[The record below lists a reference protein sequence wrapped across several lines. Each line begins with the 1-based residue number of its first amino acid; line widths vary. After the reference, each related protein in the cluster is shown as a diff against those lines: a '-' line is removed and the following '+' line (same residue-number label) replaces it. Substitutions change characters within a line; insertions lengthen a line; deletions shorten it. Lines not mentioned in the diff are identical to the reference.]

1 MITAVLLFLVSLLLI
16 GAAVFV
22 MLRVSK
28 DDKQE
33 DALLRM
39 RALGGDEVVQDLS
52 PTATNK
58 AKIRNPILRWACHIL
73 WRSGSEVEL
82 ETVQKILTGL
92 LIAIPIV
99 LLVFGW
105 FSGLFLIGIVLV
117 VGFLFMTRQVAARRR
132 KIIEQLPDFLDSA
145 NRVLAAGNTLE
156 ESISS
161 AARESPEPLRTL
173 FLSISRQVRL
183 GAPIENVLM
192 EMGTIHKLRDVRVMS
207 MAAAINRKYGG
218 SLKSI
223 LRSLVQ
229 AIRSR
234 DAAAR
239 ELRALTAE
247 TRFSAI
253 VLAVIPIGLSLYIA
267 LLNRQYYINMWADSV
282 GRNLL
287 ILSVALQIMGVFV
300 IWRMMNSTEDGE

>member
-1 MITAVLLFLVSLLLI
+1 MMAAVLLVFVSLLLL
-16 GAAVFV
+16 GAAVML
-22 MLRVSK
+22 MLRGGK
-28 DDKQE
+28 DEKRE

-39 RALGGDEVVQDLS
+39 RALGGDEAADLS
-52 PTATNK
+52 ATATNNV
-58 AKIRNPILRWACHIL
+58 KINNPILRWTCHIL

-99 LLVFGW
+99 LLIFGW
-105 FSGLFLIGIVLV
+105 FSGTFLIGIVLV
-117 VGFLFMTRQVAARRR
+117 VGFLFLTRQVAARRR
-132 KIIEQLPDFLDSA
+132 KIVEQLPDFLDST

-156 ESISS
+156 ESIVS

-207 MAAAINRKYGG
+207 VAAAINRKYGG
-218 SLKSI
+218 SLKNI

-267 LLNRQYYINMWADSV
+267 LLNRQYYVNMWNDSV

-287 ILSVALQIMGVFV
+287 ILSVALQLSGVFV

>member
-1 MITAVLLFLVSLLLI
+1 MIGAVLLFLVSLLLI
-16 GAAVFV
+16 CAAVVV
-22 MLRVSK
+22 MLRAGK
-28 DDKQE
+28 GDKRA
-33 DALLRM
+33 DALLRI
-39 RALGGDEVVQDLS
+39 RALGGDEAVDLGA
-52 PTATNK
+52 PAGDNNK
-58 AKIRNPILRWACHIL
+58 INNPFLRWTCHIL
-73 WRSGSEVEL
+73 WRSGSEVEQ

-92 LIAIPIV
+92 LITIPIV
-99 LLVFGW
+99 LLIFGW
-105 FSGLFLIGIVLV
+105 FSGLFLIAIVLV
-117 VGFLFMTRQVAARRR
+117 VGFLLLTRQVAARRR
-132 KIIEQLPDFLDSA
+132 KIVEQLPDFLDSA
-145 NRVLAAGNTLE
+145 SRVLAAGNTLE
-156 ESISS
+156 EAIAS

-192 EMGTIHKLRDVRVMS
+192 EVGSIHKLRDVRVMA

-267 LLNRQYYINMWADSV
+267 LLNRQYYVNMWADDI

-287 ILSVALQIMGVFV
+287 ILSVALQLSGVFV
-300 IWRMMNSTEDGE
+300 IWRMMQATEDGE

>member
-1 MITAVLLFLVSLLLI
+1 MMAAVLLFLVSLLLI
-16 GAAVFV
+16 GAAVVV
-22 MLRVSK
+22 MLRAGK
-28 DDKQE
+28 DDKRE

-39 RALGGDEVVQDLS
+39 RALGGDEVVDLNA
-52 PTATNK
+52 PVTNK
-58 AKIRNPILRWACHIL
+58 VQINNPVLRWACHIL
-73 WRSGSEVEL
+73 WRSGSEVEV

-92 LIAIPIV
+92 LIAVPIV
-99 LLVFGW
+99 LLIFGW
-105 FSGLFLIGIVLV
+105 FSGLFLIGIVLI
-117 VGFLFMTRQVAARRR
+117 VGFLLMTRQVAARRR
-132 KIIEQLPDFLDSA
+132 KIVEQLPDFLDGT

-156 ESISS
+156 ESIAS

-192 EMGTIHKLRDVRVMS
+192 EMGTIHKLRDIRVMS

-218 SLKSI
+218 SLKNI

-253 VLAVIPIGLSLYIA
+253 VLAVIPTGLSLYIA
-267 LLNRQYYINMWADSV
+267 LLNRQYYINMWADNI
-282 GRNLL
+282 GRDLL
-287 ILSVALQIMGVFV
+287 ILSVVLQLTGVFV

>member
-1 MITAVLLFLVSLLLI
+1 MMAAVLLFLVSLMLI
-16 GAAVFV
+16 GAAVVV
-22 MLRVSK
+22 MLRAGK
-28 DDKQE
+28 DDKRE

-39 RALGGDEVVQDLS
+39 RALGGDEVVDLNA
-52 PTATNK
+52 PVTNK
-58 AKIRNPILRWACHIL
+58 VQINNPVLRWACHIL
-73 WRSGSEVEL
+73 WRSGSEVEV
-82 ETVQKILTGL
+82 ETVQKILMGL
-92 LIAIPIV
+92 LIAVPIV
-99 LLVFGW
+99 LLIFGW
-105 FSGLFLIGIVLV
+105 FSGLFLIGIVLI
-117 VGFLFMTRQVAARRR
+117 VGFLLMTRQVAARRR
-132 KIIEQLPDFLDSA
+132 KIVEQLPDFLDGT

-156 ESISS
+156 ESIAS

-192 EMGTIHKLRDVRVMS
+192 EMGTIHKLRDIRVMS

-218 SLKSI
+218 SLKNI
-223 LRSLVQ
+223 LRSLVH

-253 VLAVIPIGLSLYIA
+253 VLAVIPTGLSLYIA
-267 LLNRQYYINMWADSV
+267 LLNRQYYINMWADSI
-282 GRNLL
+282 GRDLL
-287 ILSVALQIMGVFV
+287 ILSVVLQLSGVFV